1 MQESYEASLSTL
13 VFYAASVS
21 ETVSVPHTSLETN
34 NARDAAQPSDLS
46 SHTSLSNV
54 ETSFPTFGRQI
65 WSKVCRL

>member
-13 VFYAASVS
+13 VFYAMSVS

-34 NARDAAQPSDLS
+34 NARDSAQPSALS
-46 SHTSLSNV
+46 SHTSLSKA

-65 WSKVCRL
+65 WSKVRHL